1 MQWNWVFHPI
11 SMLRVMKQVLF
22 KWKPWK
28 TVYGINAPLRLFF
41 NPGAAQKKHL
51 AAKQREVC
59 SLLLVSNRLCRSD
72 WNIQFPPVYYI
83 KLYFGSPSAVG
94 GHSSSH
100 CSQSIPF
107 PFLLSASFTPSM
119 FPAQMAAA
127 DGGTAAVCVCE
138 RSASPV
144 VRTFPPNDKKTQ
156 TTCTH
161 MWTHGSTRVK
171 TNTLL
176 ATREK
181 TLVLVFFLFP
191 WSPQCCYIS
200 ARITIQFRVGCL
212 CVIHTYVPGTV
223 TNRHIDT
230 LQLCEILCKGNPRWE
245 KLTAGTNWISLSLF
259 IIMTQSVHS
268 FLICICLL
276 LFYIGEGGGGTYI
289 YIHSVYTAM
298 QIFASKHLS
307 KGN

>member
-1 MQWNWVFHPI
+1 
-11 SMLRVMKQVLF
+11 MKQVLF

-41 NPGAAQKKHL
+41 NPGAAKKKHL

-72 WNIQFPPVYYI
+72 WNIQFPAVYYI

-107 PFLLSASFTPSM
+107 PFLLSASFTPLYVSS
-119 FPAQMAAA
+119 A
-127 DGGTAAVCVCE
+127 DGRCRRWHRQRVCVCE
-138 RSASPV
+138 HSASPV
-144 VRTFPPNDKKTQ
+144 VRMFPPNDKKNQ

-161 MWTHGSTRVK
+161 IWTHGSTGVK
-171 TNTLL
+171 TNILL

-181 TLVLVFFLFP
+181 TLVLVF
-191 WSPQCCYIS
+191 SPFRRSPHVCYIS
-200 ARITIQFRVGCL
+200 ALITIQFRVGCL

-223 TNRHIDT
+223 TNRHINT

-259 IIMTQSVHS
+259 VIMTQSVHS

-276 LFYIGEGGGGTYI
+276 LFYIGGVHI
-289 YIHSVYTAM
+289 HIHSVYTAM
-298 QIFASKHLS
+298 QIYASKHLS